1 MGFLLMGTH
10 LRLNTGP
17 VGAGL
22 PAIAVARA
30 INHRLTG
37 RYRRQA
43 SSYILIVFNRAEM
56 FR

>member
-30 INHRLTG
+30 LNHCLTG

-43 SSYILIVFNRAEM
+43 SSYILIVFNLAEM

>member
-22 PAIAVARA
+22 PAIAVAQ
-30 INHRLTG
+30 IQICCLNQ

-43 SSYILIVFNRAEM
+43 SSYILIVFNLAEM